1 MSCPIPPH
9 SIPFKRYI
17 IALLAI
23 LCVQAPLAH
32 AVLIGIQPDSTF
44 AGTGDSISLD
54 LVVSDLG
61 NFGPDSLGAFDI
73 SVGFEASVLS
83 FVSYSLG
90 DFLGDVDL
98 LEAIDASAGDVGG
111 AVNMAEVSLLSVVDL
126 DTLQTGE
133 FILATLEFD
142 VINLAAGEMTQLS
155 VLSGAILGDAF
166 GSPIMVTGLGSA
178 SVEAVPV
185 PGTLVLLAASLFGWR
200 MLKRCQSV

>member
-17 IALLAI
+17 IALLAM
-23 LCVQAPLAH
+23 LFVQAPLAH
-32 AVLIGIQPDSTF
+32 SALIGFQPDFTF
-44 AGTGDSISLD
+44 AGTGDTFSLD

-61 NFGPDSLGAFDI
+61 NFGPDSLGTFDI

-98 LEAIDASAGDVGG
+98 SEAVDASAGDVGG
-111 AVNMAEVSLLSVVDL
+111 AVNLAEVSLLSLVDL
-126 DTLQTGE
+126 DALQPGE

-155 VLSGAILGDAF
+155 VLSGSILGDAF
-166 GSPIMVTGLGSA
+166 GAPITVTGLGSA
-178 SVEAVPV
+178 TVEAVPV
-185 PGTLVLLAASLFGWR
+185 PGTLVLLSASLFGWL
-200 MLKRCQSV
+200 MLKRRQSV

>member
-17 IALLAI
+17 LALLVI
-23 LCVQAPLAH
+23 LFVQAPLAH
-32 AVLIGIQPDSTF
+32 AVLIGFQPDSTF

-54 LVVSDLG
+54 LIVSDLG

-83 FVSYSLG
+83 FTSYSLG

-98 LEAIDASAGDVGG
+98 SEAIDASAGDVGG
-111 AVNMAEVSLLSVVDL
+111 AVNVAEVSLLSVVDL
-126 DTLQTGE
+126 DTLQPGE

-142 VINLAAGEMTQLS
+142 VINLAAGGETQLS
-155 VLSGAILGDAF
+155 VLLGSTLGDALGF
-166 GSPIMVTGLGSA
+166 SIEEIGLGSA
-178 SVEAVPV
+178 SIEAVPV
-185 PGTLVLLAASLFGWR
+185 PGTLVLLSASLFGWL
-200 MLKRCQSV
+200 MLKRRQSV

>member
-1 MSCPIPPH
+1 MSCPIPSL

-17 IALLAI
+17 IALLAM
-23 LCVQAPLAH
+23 LFMQAPLAH
-32 AVLIGIQPDSTF
+32 SALIGFQPDFTF
-44 AGTGDSISLD
+44 AGTGDTFSLD

-61 NFGPDSLGAFDI
+61 NFGPDSLGTFDI

-98 LEAIDASAGDVGG
+98 SEAVDASAGDVGG
-111 AVNMAEVSLLSVVDL
+111 AVNVAEVSLLSVVDL
-126 DTLQTGE
+126 DALQPGE

-166 GSPIMVTGLGSA
+166 GAPITVTGLGSA
-178 SVEAVPV
+178 TVEAVPV
-185 PGTLVLLAASLFGWR
+185 PGTLVLLSASLFGWL
-200 MLKRCQSV
+200 MLKRRQSV